1 MSGTRG
7 VSIYHSANPAVGFRN
22 DSRYHLWYA
31 SGNNMVL
38 WNNVYGDVMRVI
50 NNYTEMVG
58 SARAPIFY
66 DLDNTAYYV
75 DPTGTTNISILNM
88 NNRIITNRNTIYLAG
103 DNDYNHAIGN
113 SLQTFNGS
121 ADGETFYGWHFIN
134 LHARQVGRSGLL
146 MRENGYIG
154 INNITNPQYGLHTS
168 GTSYSDGDKRAPI
181 FYDSNDTTYYIDPNT
196 TGVSVR
202 VAGQIWS
209 GQSNSRSGDIGLVLN
224 DGSVLVRA
232 SGDNYHKMWY
242 YDGIAFGTNSAHGHF
257 RFYGETNTQRNNST
271 GGANLWFDI
280 NATNGVAIS
289 YGDMRAPIFYD
300 QNNTGYYV
308 NPDGTTNLVYLVV
321 ANGNSIQHN
330 AYNNNGSYMMNNA
343 STYWGMMSNVST
355 NDWRLGYGG
364 GNSIVGW
371 NLRWDNGSTAWAQNF
386 QANIMYDAQ
395 NTGYFVDP
403 NGRSRLS
410 SMDYGNGSY
419 YLAGGDW
426 GYRHNTPY
434 GWIQFGP
441 ANSGHAHIYTD
452 RGNFYFNVYEM
463 YLNGYRVP
471 MYGYN
476 VGGSLYANVYYDSDN
491 TGYYMDP
498 TSDSNWNGLTLYGKN
513 RIGLA
518 AKENYRRSD
527 YTGDSN
533 HWTGARGWGTTSFND
548 QMNWGSGWG
557 DSWGSIGQS
566 PGDTSHY
573 LTAQVYHYSYSG
585 YGYGWQLT
593 GGVTDSLWWRHSWP
607 YPGGWF
613 KIAMYDNNASAG
625 GALWAGIFY
634 DSNDSSFYFNG
645 NGTTRWQG
653 TDDYSKMRIG
663 LTAKGNF
670 RRNDYTGDSN
680 YWVGSMGWGTTDLI
694 SVFTWGSGFFDTWSN
709 PANQPAGTSHWTGVQ
724 ALHYVSGYNSGYGWQ
739 LVGGP
744 INGAW
749 WTSYWSGKRP
759 WYKLAMYSL
768 NEYSSDFWASI
779 YYDSNDSGYYMD
791 PNSTSQAAMRI
802 RGGMFMGPN
811 PTWGAYFRVGS
822 DNRPDGYASVTATN
836 GNLHLDCQNGY
847 ETYIN
852 HYNGN
857 RTYLYEIR
865 TNFIYDRD
873 NTGYYL
879 DPNGDS
885 QFNQV
890 YANGWF
896 RPQGAVGVY
905 WQSYGRGIWA
915 PDNSGSPYGNVATYG
930 GGRNGWYGYAID
942 STHCLMTTTGDNFG
956 LHDNRYSWIWYWDG
970 GAFNVYRGYSYFN
983 QSARSPLFY
992 DSDNTGFYFNTDSR
1006 ISYLSNTNGGF
1017 SEDGGQF
1024 MFNSTR
1030 GYYNHYTNSP
1040 PLQCFSYGNNAAF
1053 MSFHKSSHYA
1063 INMGL
1068 DGDTVFRMGGWSA
1081 QAWFSQ
1087 YDMSGNYYIRGGIYQ
1102 YYSDERLKNILG
1114 RIPNALEKISQI
1126 DGFYYKSN
1134 ELAFTAAG
1142 YDDNYKLQVGLSAQ
1156 QVQKVLPEIVS
1167 IAGFDTHFP
1176 DPDDH
1181 SIITSKSG
1189 ENYLTIQYEKIT
1201 PLLIEGI
1208 RELKDELDELKIKVA
1223 ELRTEVTDLE
1233 ELRDKVAQLRI
1244 EVDTLNA

>member
-1 MSGTRG
+1 
-7 VSIYHSANPAVGFRN
+7 
-22 DSRYHLWYA
+22 
-31 SGNNMVL
+31 
-38 WNNVYGDVMRVI
+38 
-50 NNYTEMVG
+50 
-58 SARAPIFY
+58 
-66 DLDNTAYYV
+66 
-75 DPTGTTNISILNM
+75 
-88 NNRIITNRNTIYLAG
+88 
-103 DNDYNHAIGN
+103 
-113 SLQTFNGS
+113 
-121 ADGETFYGWHFIN
+121 
-134 LHARQVGRSGLL
+134 
-146 MRENGYIG
+146 
-154 INNITNPQYGLHTS
+154 
-168 GTSYSDGDKRAPI
+168 
-181 FYDSNDTTYYIDPNT
+181 
-196 TGVSVR
+196 
-202 VAGQIWS
+202 
-209 GQSNSRSGDIGLVLN
+209 
-224 DGSVLVRA
+224 
-232 SGDNYHKMWY
+232 
-242 YDGIAFGTNSAHGHF
+242 
-257 RFYGETNTQRNNST
+257 
-271 GGANLWFDI
+271 
-280 NATNGVAIS
+280 
-289 YGDMRAPIFYD
+289 
-300 QNNTGYYV
+300 
-308 NPDGTTNLVYLVV
+308 
-321 ANGNSIQHN
+321 
-330 AYNNNGSYMMNNA
+330 
-343 STYWGMMSNVST
+343 
-355 NDWRLGYGG
+355 
-364 GNSIVGW
+364 
-371 NLRWDNGSTAWAQNF
+371 
-386 QANIMYDAQ
+386 
-395 NTGYFVDP
+395 
-403 NGRSRLS
+403 
-410 SMDYGNGSY
+410 
-419 YLAGGDW
+419 
-426 GYRHNTPY
+426 
-434 GWIQFGP
+434 
-441 ANSGHAHIYTD
+441 
-452 RGNFYFNVYEM
+452 
-463 YLNGYRVP
+463 

-513 RIGLA
+513 RIGLDG
-518 AKENYRRSD
+518 KTNYRRSD

-533 HWTGARGWGTTSFND
+533 HWTGVRGWGTTSFND
-548 QMNWGSGWG
+548 MMNWGSGWG
-557 DSWGSIGQS
+557 DSWGGIGQS

-625 GALWAGIFY
+625 GTLWAGTFY
-634 DSNDSSFYFNG
+634 DSNDSAYYMNPNGDTQILSLYVNDWIRARNGHGRLYLGGNTHLDSFNGHSIYFNY
-645 NGTTRWQG
+645 
-653 TDDYSKMRIG
+653 YSNLPMRYFGHNYYYGYDHYDVSTGYASGSYRAPIFYD
-663 LTAKGNF
+663 N
-670 RRNDYTGDSN
+670 NDT
-680 YWVGSMGWGTTDLI
+680 
-694 SVFTWGSGFFDTWSN
+694 
-709 PANQPAGTSHWTGVQ
+709 
-724 ALHYVSGYNSGYGWQ
+724 
-739 LVGGP
+739 
-744 INGAW
+744 
-749 WTSYWSGKRP
+749 
-759 WYKLAMYSL
+759 
-768 NEYSSDFWASI
+768 
-779 YYDSNDSGYYMD
+779 GYYLD
-791 PNSTSQAAMRI
+791 PNSTSDSALRI
-802 RGGMFMGPN
+802 RGGALHGPN
-811 PTWGAYFRVGS
+811 PTWGAYLWVG
-822 DNRPDGYASVTATN
+822 NNGRPNSWASVVATN

-847 ETYIN
+847 DAYIN
-852 HYNGN
+852 HYSGN

-873 NTGYYL
+873 NTGYYV
-879 DPNGDS
+879 DPNGDC

-983 QSARSPLFY
+983 SSARSPLFY

-1087 YDMSGNYYIRGGIYQ
+1087 MDMGGNHYIRGGIYQ

-1142 YDDNYKLQVGLSAQ
+1142 YDDSYKLQVGLSAQ
-1156 QVQKVLPEIVS
+1156 KVQKVLPEIVS